1 MVNKDI
7 IFDLINDDLD
17 IELPELES
25 DESLE
30 DEED

>member
-1 MVNKDI
+1 MNKDI